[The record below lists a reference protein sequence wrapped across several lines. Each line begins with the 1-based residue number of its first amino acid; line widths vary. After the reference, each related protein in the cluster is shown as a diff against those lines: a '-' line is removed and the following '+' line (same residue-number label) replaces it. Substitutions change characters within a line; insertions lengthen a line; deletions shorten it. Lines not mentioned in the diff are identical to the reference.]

1 MARGSSKRNGNKV
14 PSAAPATRVVLY
26 ARVSTK
32 DQEREGFSVP
42 AQERLLRDYAATHGL
57 VIAKEF
63 VDVET
68 AKRAGRTNFVAMM
81 SWLKKHKETCKT
93 VLVEKTDRLYR
104 NLKDWVTLDG
114 LDLEIH
120 LVKEG
125 IVLSDDSRSAEKFM
139 HGIRVLMAKNYI
151 DNLSEEATKGMRE
164 KARQGIWPS
173 RAPIGYVNV
182 QRDDGKKVIKPDPD
196 RAPLVTKMFEW
207 AATGEHSL
215 SALVKRARQAG
226 LTMKKSGKPLLRAT
240 LHRVLHNPLYKGDVE
255 WDGETFPGIH
265 EALVSPELWDRVQEA
280 LDSRYQHQ
288 RHGQDRHRQ
297 FAYAGLLTCG
307 HCGCAMSG
315 QVQKERY
322 VYYHCTGFR
331 GNCGEP
337 YVREERLSE
346 AFSSTLARLTIPGPF
361 MDWLREAL
369 RRSHADER
377 AFHEQAVERLEK
389 DCAKLQR
396 RIDQAYLDKL
406 DGVIDAEFFE
416 RHASAWRDEQRRLR
430 RTILRHED
438 ANQSYIEEGILLL
451 ELATEAHGLFE
462 NQPPEQR
469 RRLLNYVLSNS
480 AWAGGELATEWRQPF
495 DIIAEIADGARGEDP
510 PEPGDSEGVSRMV
523 TPRGFEP
530 RLPGWPILVIPRES
544 ADRKSPLLSVVCVG
558 ALDRMIPWNLQVC
571 A

>member
-1 MARGSSKRNGNKV
+1 MARGSGKRDSRRNGKRA
-14 PSAAPATRVVLY
+14 PSAAPAIRAVLY

-42 AQERLLRDYAATHGL
+42 AQERLLRDYATTHGI

-68 AKRAGRTNFVAMM
+68 AKRAGRTNFVKMM
-81 SWLKKHKETCKT
+81 AWLKKNKETCKT

-125 IVLSDDSRSAEKFM
+125 IILSDDSRSAEKFM

-173 RAPIGYVNV
+173 RAPIGYRNV
-182 QRDDGKKVIKPDPD
+182 QRDDGKKVIEPDPD
-196 RAPLVTKMFEW
+196 RAPLITKVFEW
-207 AATGEHSL
+207 AATGEDSL
-215 SALVKRARQAG
+215 SGLAKRARQAG
-226 LTMKKSGKPLLRAT
+226 LTMKKSGKPLQRAT
-240 LHRVLHNPLYKGDVE
+240 LHRVLHNPLYKGDIE
-255 WDGETFPGIH
+255 WDGEVFPGIH
-265 EALVSPELWDRVQEA
+265 APLVTPELWDRVQEA

-288 RHGQDRHRQ
+288 RHGKDRHRQ

-307 HCGCAMSG
+307 HCGCAMSA

-337 YVREERLSE
+337 YVREEKLSE
-346 AFSSTLARLTIPGPF
+346 AFSAVLARLTIPGPF
-361 MDWLREAL
+361 MEWLREAL

-377 AFHEQAVERLEK
+377 AFHEQSVERLEK
-389 DCAKLQR
+389 ECAKLQR

-406 DGVIDAEFFE
+406 DGVIDVDFFE
-416 RHASAWRDEQRRLR
+416 RHAGAWRDQQRRLR
-430 RTILRHED
+430 QTILRHED
-438 ANQSYIEEGILLL
+438 ANQSYIEEGIMLL
-451 ELATEAHGLFE
+451 ELASEAHGLFE
-462 NQPPEQR
+462 NQPAEQR

-480 AWAGGELATEWRQPF
+480 SWAGGELTTEWRQPF
-495 DIIAEIADGARGEDP
+495 DIIAEMAAEARKTDP
-510 PEPGDSEGVSRMV
+510 PEPGSTGGVSKMA
-523 TPRGFEP
+523 TPTGFEP
-530 RLPGWPILVIPRES
+530 VLPG
-544 ADRKSPLLSVVCVG
+544 
-558 ALDRMIPWNLQVC
+558 
-571 A
+571 